1 MSKYVLYTREK
12 VNTPSTFNDNRE
24 KIYTPRTFNDILWYN
39 DMKNGRISLQKKGK
53 FQEKFL
59 IELNG
64 ILK

>member
-12 VNTPSTFNDNRE
+12 VNTPS
-24 KIYTPRTFNDILWYN
+24 TFNDILWYN